1 MEPSAV
7 VAPLSTD
14 STYLISALVIVTLL
28 LAALSLYLVFKM
40 RRLNLI
46 FEKMMQGSSG
56 ESIEKMML
64 ERIHDIEV
72 LKKNVADLRTGCEK
86 LEIENQ
92 KHIQQV
98 GVVRF
103 NAFDNT
109 GSDLSFAVALLDAS
123 NSGFVLSGIYGREES
138 RVYAKPV
145 LKGESTYLLTK
156 EEKQALDVAGKN
168 NLSGQQ
174 EICSQ

>member
-7 VAPLSTD
+7 VAPLSTVD
-14 STYLISALVIVTLL
+14 LTYLISAMVIVVALL
-28 LAALSLYLVFKM
+28 GVLSLYLVF
-40 RRLNLI
+40 RLHRLNLVY
-46 FEKMMQGSSG
+46 EKMMLGSSG

-64 ERIHDIEV
+64 ARIYDIEV
-72 LKKNVADLRTGCEK
+72 LKQTTTDLRTGCEN
-86 LEIENQ
+86 LAAESR

-109 GSDLSFAVALLDAS
+109 GSDLSFAVAMLDAS

-156 EEKQALDVAGKN
+156 EEKQALAVAWKK
-168 NLSGQQ
+168 
-174 EICSQ
+174 